1 MASQCESLQAFI
13 SCSAISNK
21 PTGLTDSY
29 FKIAMFAGIVLFFVA
44 ITGCPTA
51 AEYVKSVSECLASS
65 QIVSRL

>member
-29 FKIAMFAGIVLFFVA
+29 FKIAMFAGIVLFLC
-44 ITGCPTA
+44 GNHWMSYSC
-51 AEYVKSVSECLASS
+51 
-65 QIVSRL
+65 